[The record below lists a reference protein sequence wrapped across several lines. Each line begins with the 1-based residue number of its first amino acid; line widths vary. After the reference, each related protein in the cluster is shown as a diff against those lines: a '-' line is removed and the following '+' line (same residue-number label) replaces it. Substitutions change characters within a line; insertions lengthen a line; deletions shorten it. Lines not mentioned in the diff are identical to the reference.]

1 MSRKAASP
9 FSLSP
14 FLEGLGDLFVQGDLG
29 CKTDFATKCEIP
41 LAIYHKIWYNK
52 MKYLNPGCSMP
63 VEWDLRYV
71 FISMKERFDYV

>member
-1 MSRKAASP
+1 MSRKAAAPSP
-9 FSLSP
+9 SLFYEGAGG
-14 FLEGLGDLFVQGDLG
+14 FLFGGF
-29 CKTDFATKCEIP
+29 CNKTDFATKYEIP

>member
-1 MSRKAASP
+1 MSSKAAVP
-9 FSLSP
+9 FPSAP
-14 FLEGLGDLFVQGDLG
+14 FRMGLGDLFVYC
-29 CKTDFATKCEIP
+29 CKTYFAVKCEIP

>member
-1 MSRKAASP
+1 
-9 FSLSP
+9 
-14 FLEGLGDLFVQGDLG
+14 
-29 CKTDFATKCEIP
+29 
-41 LAIYHKIWYNK
+41 